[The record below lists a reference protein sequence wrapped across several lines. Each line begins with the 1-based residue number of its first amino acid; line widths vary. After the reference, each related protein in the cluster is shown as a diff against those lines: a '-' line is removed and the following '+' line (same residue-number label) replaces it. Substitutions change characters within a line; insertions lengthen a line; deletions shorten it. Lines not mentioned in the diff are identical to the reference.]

1 MAAAGRRWNRMT
13 EKRSTFPAEVAAS
26 GPRRWREAKRNSLRT
41 SFIAM
46 PQRTF
51 AVTTTGIY
59 LLGTEAAPLAT
70 IMYYNFRT
78 SRGTPVY
85 TPKETPESEGSSLTS
100 SRDGRTLLFAQGP
113 FPQSSITMIEN
124 FQ

>member
-1 MAAAGRRWNRMT
+1 MESDDGKTLYFSRRGGGLWATPVAGGEEKFITDELHRDAAAD
-13 EKRSTFPAEVAAS
+13 
-26 GPRRWREAKRNSLRT
+26 
-41 SFIAM
+41 
-46 PQRTF
+46 F

-59 LLGTEAAPLAT
+59 LLDTEAAPRAT

-78 SRGTPVY
+78 SRVTPVY